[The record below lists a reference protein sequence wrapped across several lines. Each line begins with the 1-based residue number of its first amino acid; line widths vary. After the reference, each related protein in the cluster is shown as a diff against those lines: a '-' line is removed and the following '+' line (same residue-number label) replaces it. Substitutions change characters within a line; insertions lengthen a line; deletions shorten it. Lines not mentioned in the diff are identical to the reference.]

1 MKTENI
7 NKHISVTLTPKE
19 YEFIK
24 TLAERDN
31 QTVNQTLQNLFYL
44 QLREEM
50 EYFEECGY

>member
-1 MKTENI
+1 MTENI
-7 NKHISVTLTPKE
+7 NKRISVTLTPKE

-24 TLAERDN
+24 VLAERDN